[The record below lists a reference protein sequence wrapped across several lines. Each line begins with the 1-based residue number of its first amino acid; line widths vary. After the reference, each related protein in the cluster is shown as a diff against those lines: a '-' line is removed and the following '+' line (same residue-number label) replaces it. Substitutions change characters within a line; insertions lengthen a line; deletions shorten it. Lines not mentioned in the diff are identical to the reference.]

1 MCVCVCERES
11 VRDLHVNGN
20 VPLVIEVRVQ
30 VQVMTLTTKTCYL
43 RTRIHAH
50 ASTYALAHTH
60 THACTHIHTHTHI
73 NPSRSLTHMHTP
85 YSTQQTSRM
94 SLGVQY
100 CCGVLS
106 GPGTKQS
113 SPLGPGIRSGSS
125 ATTQTP
131 FSLQTT
137 PSGTANASMSA
148 ESFALASVSVP
159 RCDCILQTETQVNR
173 VQLEGVSDRCTLL
186 KLSRHLFAETGHWSS
201 FLRASGGCA
210 SFKRY
215 FKKDKLFTRRAT

>member
-1 MCVCVCERES
+1 
-11 VRDLHVNGN
+11 
-20 VPLVIEVRVQ
+20 
-30 VQVMTLTTKTCYL
+30 
-43 RTRIHAH
+43 
-50 ASTYALAHTH
+50 
-60 THACTHIHTHTHI
+60 
-73 NPSRSLTHMHTP
+73 MHTP

-113 SPLGPGIRSGSS
+113 SPYGPGIHSGSS

-137 PSGTANASMSA
+137 PTGTANASTST
-148 ESFALASVSVP
+148 ESFALASVLVP

-173 VQLEGVSDRCTLL
+173 VQLEGVSDRCTRP
-186 KLSRHLFAETGHWSS
+186 KLSRHLFAETGQWSS
-201 FLRASGGCA
+201 FPRASGGCA
-210 SFKRY
+210 SLLVLSIHRS
-215 FKKDKLFTRRAT
+215 RGAEGVQHNRMQQRV